1 MCDEA
6 GLRELISSR
15 GVTHVASMAAQAGGA
30 SRPPTAP
37 PPPLQSGP
45 GLPQAGVRYSLSN
58 PQSYI
63 RSNLQC
69 FVSLLEA
76 PPPAPPSPAPP
87 FPPLPP
93 APTAL
98 PPPLCAP
105 SAAGSARL
113 APRAAHLRLLL
124 LRLRSKHEAALLRV
138 GPRQQELAR
147 NPHGTFLQAALLRV
161 GPRRRAQLA
170 VRRHQAR
177 KRGQPNPNPSP
188 TPTRC
193 TPPPS
198 AQTRLARPT
207 RLRPSRRLREPEPS
221 RRMTGARPGCRRSP
235 TSTTGCTGCA

>member
-1 MCDEA
+1 MTRPACA
-6 GLRELISSR
+6 SSSPR
-15 GVTHVASMAAQAGGA
+15 AA
-30 SRPPTAP
+30 SRTWRRWRRRRAVPLGR
-37 PPPLQSGP
+37 PPPLPLLFRAGP
-45 GLPQAGVRYSLSN
+45 ACRRRACATRSPTRSRTSAPTCSASSRCSRRRLPLR
-58 PQSYI
+58 P
-63 RSNLQC
+63 R
-69 FVSLLEA
+69 
-76 PPPAPPSPAPP
+76 PPPLSRPSL
-87 FPPLPP
+87 PLPP
-93 APTAL
+93 PSL
-98 PPPLCAP
+98 RPCAP

-221 RRMTGARPGCRRSP
+221 RRLTGARPGCRRSP